1 MGRHKR
7 LLERSLFIVGLV
19 LFAACTVHAVMAQNV
34 TQGYGSDQTLQKGML
49 VRLKPGDG
57 TKVQALTLDDE
68 KDMLGV
74 VVSAGDSPVSLSQT
88 DIAGQ
93 IYVATYGQYDV
104 LVSTQNGPIK
114 TGDFIT
120 ISSLAGIGMKG
131 GSSQQVVIGKAL
143 TSFDGKNAETSTT
156 LQGSNGKQTVSLTHI
171 PVNISVAHNP
181 LYSAQ
186 NNTPGVPNVLGNLVR
201 LVTDRQVSVFRIY
214 AALGVL
220 SICIIIGGSILFSGV
235 RNGMVAIGRNPL
247 AKRSIVRNLIQVT
260 LIALIIF
267 VIGASAVYL
276 LLRV

>member
-7 LLERSLFIVGLV
+7 LLERFLFIVGLV

-57 TKVQALTLDDE
+57 TKVQALTQDDE

-93 IYVATYGQYDV
+93 IYVATYGRYDV
-104 LVSTQNGPIK
+104 LVSTQSGPIK

-120 ISSLAGIGMKG
+120 ISSLAGVGMKG
-131 GSSQQVVIGKAL
+131 GSAQQVVIGKAL
-143 TSFDGKNAETSTT
+143 TGFDGKNAETSTT
-156 LQGSNGKQTVSLTHI
+156 LQGSNSKQTVSLTHI

-186 NNTPGVPNVLGNLVR
+186 NNTPGVPNILGNLVR

-214 AALGVL
+214 AALGIL
-220 SICIIIGGSILFSGV
+220 AICIIIGGSILFSGV

-276 LLRV
+276 LLRI